1 MSALIAL
8 LSHILFLLLL
18 PAAWRRNQSSDYATF
33 YEPVAHNIVSG
44 RGLFLASRPALRYP
58 PGIPMLFAATFLA
71 ADTLHMD
78 RSTGLRILEAVL
90 SALTSVLVCLVAM
103 LVLSWRVALVASAL
117 WSTYPFHLW
126 LTKQPDPTSVFSLLL
141 LSSVFLFLK
150 WSADGRHSATYGS
163 LLGMLLGIAAI
174 IKPIAIGLPLLIA
187 GLAWICAI
195 PCRTRQRALFCFC
208 VGVAYLAPIAP
219 WEIWAKQVSGQWIP
233 LCTNVPNVLIDGLTL
248 GTVRGLKPGWMPQ
261 PVHSFTHDAVAD
273 YKDLKTTR
281 NIAKF
286 VMAEIRDRP
295 AVFAQLL
302 LIKAARSWYSNESRT
317 FEKGIIVIQLLYLPW
332 VILGMRALSKGDRQK
347 RNFLWIAIAIT
358 LYFWAM
364 TTLISLPD
372 LRYLVPAVSL
382 LVIVMAVAV
391 DAVGLRS
398 RQSTL
403 FSGGRARAAQLPCS
417 L

>member
-103 LVLSWRVALVASAL
+103 LVLSWRVALVASGL

-150 WSADGRHSATYGS
+150 WSADGRHSASYGS
-163 LLGMLLGIAAI
+163 LLGLLLGIAAI
-174 IKPIAIGLPLLIA
+174 IKPIAIV

-195 PCRTRQRALFCFC
+195 PCRARQRALFCFC

-233 LCTNVPNVLIDGLTL
+233 LCTNVPNVLIDGLTF

-261 PVHSFTHDAVAD
+261 PVHSLTHDAVAD

-286 VMAEIRDRP
+286 VMTEIRDRP

-358 LYFWAM
+358 LYFWTM

-398 RQSTL
+398 RQRTL
-403 FSGGRARAAQLPCS
+403 FSGRKARAAQLLCS